1 MNKYLILTKKSLA
14 IPALASLLLAGS
26 LGSLHA
32 QETDSQIDAGKNQS
46 AVALQ
51 EKVDDL
57 TRQLEAAKKALA
69 AQAADKAEAAK
80 DDEKIDELENELAE
94 ISASPKIGPITFG
107 GAIRANYTY
116 GDYAPAAGPS
126 RGSDGG
132 NFALDTFRI
141 NADLSYEN
149 VVGKAEYRWY
159 NGYNFFHTA
168 WLGYNFDNGSQ
179 VQVGQNRVP
188 FGAGPYGVSQS
199 WFFDQSYY
207 VGLSDDMDIGIKY
220 LFTLGETE
228 LALAYYYSA
237 QPNGLGFT
245 DHASRYD
252 ADLVENDSGV
262 GYKERNQVNARI
274 IQPIEIGDDLVT
286 DLGASF
292 QIGQLINEGDVN
304 DGDDGTAYATAIHA
318 VNQLNNWKLA
328 LQLTYYNYDIGGSD
342 LINRGFY
349 DFYADIATEGF
360 IPAVS
365 LSYYLQT
372 DEILWLDY
380 VIPYIEYSSI
390 MKNGETADGTDFKD
404 SDLFTIGAAWAHN
417 GWYIY
422 TEYAYSNGNS
432 FVGGEPFTN
441 FGANL
446 DATWQGRF
454 NINFGY
460 YF

>member
-1 MNKYLILTKKSLA
+1 MNHWGRTA
-14 IPALASLLLAGS
+14 VTGLLLAGLVS
-26 LGSLHA
+26 SSQA
-32 QETDSQIDAGKNQS
+32 QSRPEPEESVEQ
-46 AVALQ
+46 LQ
-51 EKVDDL
+51 EKVRDL
-57 TRQLEAAKKALA
+57 NRQLEEAKKALA
-69 AQAADKAEAAK
+69 ESQKEDQQAEQEASQAETMQQ
-80 DDEKIDELENELAE
+80 ELDRIE
-94 ISASPKIGPITFG
+94 ASPKIGPITFG
-107 GAIRANYTY
+107 GAIRANYIY
-116 GDYAPAAGPS
+116 GDYVDTGGPS

-132 NFALDTFRI
+132 NFELDTFRI
-141 NADLSYEN
+141 NADLLYGN
-149 VVGKAEYRWY
+149 IVGKAEYRWY

-168 WLGYNFDNGSQ
+168 WLGYNFEDDSQ
-179 VQVGQNRVP
+179 VQVGLNRVP

-207 VGLSDDMDIGIKY
+207 VGLADDMDLGIKY
-220 LFTLGETE
+220 LFNLGDTE

-237 QPNGLGFT
+237 QPNGLGYT
-245 DHASRYD
+245 DHAARYD
-252 ADLVENDSGV
+252 SDMVRNDEGV
-262 GYKERNQVNARI
+262 GYEERNQVNARI
-274 IQPIEIGDDLVT
+274 IQPIEWDEGITT

-292 QIGQLINEGDVN
+292 QIGQLINKGDADEGE
-304 DGDDGTAYATAIHA
+304 DGTAYATAVHA
-318 VNQLNNWKLA
+318 VNQIHNWKLA
-328 LQLTYYNYDIGGSD
+328 LQLTYYNYDIDGSD

-349 DFYADIATEGF
+349 DFYADIATEGW

-365 LSYYLQT
+365 LSYYKET
-372 DEILWLDY
+372 PDILWLDY

-390 MKNGETADGTDFKD
+390 MKNGETADGASFKD

-432 FVGGEPFTN
+432 FVGGDPYNN

-446 DATWQGRF
+446 DATWEGRF

>member
-1 MNKYLILTKKSLA
+1 M
-14 IPALASLLLAGS
+14 AGVVGLS
-26 LGSLHA
+26 YPSAVSA
-32 QETDSQIDAGKNQS
+32 QEESMTKAE
-46 AVALQ
+46 LQ
-51 EKVDDL
+51 AQVDDL
-57 TRQLEAAKKALA
+57 NKQLAA
-69 AQAADKAEAAK
+69 AQAALAEA
-80 DDEKIDELENELAE
+80 EKKESAESAEAGKAQELQEQLDRIE
-94 ISASPKIGPITFG
+94 ASPTLGPITFG

-116 GDYAPAAGPS
+116 GDYPSTDGPS

-132 NFALDTFRI
+132 NFSLDTFRI
-141 NADLSYEN
+141 NADLAHKN
-149 VVGKAEYRWY
+149 FVGKAEYRWY

-168 WLGYNFDNGSQ
+168 WVGYDFDNGSQ

-199 WFFDQSYY
+199 WFFDQSFY
-207 VGLSDDMDIGIKY
+207 VGLADDMDMGIKY
-220 LFTLGETE
+220 LTALGDTQI
-228 LALAYYYSA
+228 ALAYYYSA
-237 QPNGLGFT
+237 QPNGLGVT

-252 ADLVENDSGV
+252 ADLVENDSGA
-262 GYKERNQVNARI
+262 GYKERNQVNARV
-274 IQPIEIGDDLVT
+274 IQPIELGEGITT

-292 QIGQLINEGDVN
+292 QIGQLINEGNVN
-304 DGDDGTAYATAIHA
+304 DGDDGTAYAGAIHA
-318 VNQLNNWKLA
+318 VNQIDNIKLA

-349 DFYADIATEGF
+349 DFYADIATEGW

-365 LSYYLQT
+365 LSYYLET
-372 DEILWLDY
+372 NDILWLDY
-380 VIPYIEYSSI
+380 VIPYVEYSSI
-390 MKNGETADGTDFKD
+390 MKNGKTAEGVDFKD

-446 DATWQGRF
+446 DAKWQGRF

>member
-1 MNKYLILTKKSLA
+1 MMNTLLPERSSWRKGLA
-14 IPALASLLLAGS
+14 AGLLLLAGAS
-26 LGSLHA
+26 AVFG
-32 QETDSQIDAGKNQS
+32 QS
-46 AVALQ
+46 ADPTKEELEAQ
-51 EKVDDL
+51 IEKL
-57 TRQLEAAKKALA
+57 TRQLEAAKKALNA
-69 AQAADKAEAAK
+69 TEEKRVKAREEAAEA
-80 DDEKIDELENELAE
+80 EELQEQIDQ
-94 ISASPKIGPITFG
+94 IVASPTLGPITFG

-116 GDYAPAAGPS
+116 GDYPSTDGPS

-132 NFALDTFRI
+132 NFSLDTFRI
-141 NADLSYEN
+141 NADLAHEN
-149 VVGKAEYRWY
+149 FVGKAEYRWY

-168 WLGYNFDNGSQ
+168 WLGYNFENNSQ
-179 VQVGQNRVP
+179 VQVGLNRVP

-207 VGLSDDMDIGIKY
+207 VGLSDDMDLGIKY
-220 LFTLGETE
+220 LFQLGETE

-245 DHASRYD
+245 DHAARYD
-252 ADLVENDSGV
+252 ADLVENDSGQ
-262 GYKERNQVNARI
+262 GYEERNQVNARI
-274 IQPIEIGDDLVT
+274 VQPIELAEGITT

-292 QIGQLINEGDVN
+292 QIGQLINQGDV
-304 DGDDGTAYATAIHA
+304 DEGDDGTAYASAVHA
-318 VNQLNNWKLA
+318 VNQIDNWKLA
-328 LQLTYYNYDIGGSD
+328 LQLTYYNYDIDGSD

-349 DFYADIATEGF
+349 DFYADIATEGW
-360 IPAVS
+360 IPAAS
-365 LSYYLQT
+365 LSYYLET
-372 DEILWLDY
+372 DEIPWLDY
-380 VIPYIEYSSI
+380 VIPYVEYSSI
-390 MKNGETADGTDFKD
+390 VKNGETADGTDFKD
-404 SDLFTIGAAWAHN
+404 SELITLGAAWAHN

-446 DATWQGRF
+446 DSKWQGRF

>member
-1 MNKYLILTKKSLA
+1 MNKNGTTTYRMWKRLA
-14 IPALASLLLAGS
+14 LVALASSGIVMGS
-26 LGSLHA
+26 
-32 QETDSQIDAGKNQS
+32 
-46 AVALQ
+46 ALQ
-51 EKVDDL
+51 AQSSQGSETKAQLEEKVKDL
-57 TRQLEAAKKALA
+57 SRQLEAAKKALA
-69 AQAADKAEAAK
+69 ASEAENARAAK
-80 DDEKIDELENELAE
+80 ESGELDSLESEMARMT
-94 ISASPKIGPITFG
+94 ASPKFGPITFG

-116 GDYAPAAGPS
+116 GDYPSTDGPS

-132 NFALDTFRI
+132 NFSLDTFRI
-141 NADLSYEN
+141 NADLDYESF
-149 VVGKAEYRWY
+149 VGKAEYRWY

-168 WLGYNFDNGSQ
+168 WIGYDFDNGSQ

-220 LFTLGETE
+220 LFNLGETE

-237 QPNGLGFT
+237 QPNGLGVT
-245 DHASRYD
+245 DHAARYD
-252 ADLVENDSGV
+252 ADLVENDSGQ

-274 IQPIEIGDDLVT
+274 VQPIELTEGITT

-292 QIGQLINEGDVN
+292 QIGQLINEGNVDE
-304 DGDDGTAYATAIHA
+304 GEDGTAYATAIHA
-318 VNQLNNWKLA
+318 VNQINNWKLA
-328 LQLTYYNYDIGGSD
+328 LQLTYYNYDIDGSD

-349 DFYADIATEGF
+349 DFYADIATEGW

-365 LSYYLQT
+365 LSYYLET
-372 DEILWLDY
+372 NDILWLDY
-380 VIPYIEYSSI
+380 VIPYVEYSSI
-390 MKNGETADGTDFKD
+390 VKDGQTAAGVDFKD
-404 SDLFTIGAAWAHN
+404 SELVTIGAAWAHN

-446 DATWQGRF
+446 DAKWQGRF